1 MSVQINPNP
10 SQLQDR
16 INTELQERR
25 TYKLSDSLE
34 QIGSGNRQTT
44 IESLVFFSNPADL
57 KAQFAQIRNDLERH
71 FPSSSSEF
79 RYQSLYFLLD
89 FTIALRSFLPCWN
102 LQNTTLHG
110 TKALDSNAVEA
121 IADEA
126 RNLLATLEQDDSTE
140 AANILQVLLT
150 ETRER
155 LKAEAAQNPDAA
167 ATALAGQSLGM
178 YADKL
183 GDILQS
189 SNLLRLAR
197 LRADGLSKTELG
209 NDYAIFLQHTMYTG
223 ISFVTSNPVLV
234 DVAWSADPETWTPVF
249 DLVVEA
255 NPNADESQ
263 LARMATLEVVLSN
276 MRLLRPIFLLTE
288 GKMGYVSL
296 QVNPKIHDDRTTMI
310 ADIKSLYRELSDRL
324 ANGVPNVVFKLP
336 ATQAGLEACE
346 HISALGIGVNITV
359 NFAMFQQLPFAEAI
373 QNGKALA
380 SYLTEMN
387 GRLAYPV
394 RDELLTRLD
403 EFKAKGISEDEVRNA
418 AAYAGIAVTK
428 RLHQLLVNRQY
439 DLSKIRP
446 LIASLRWYEGEG
458 YEAIATPCPDVID
471 CAGVSVIT
479 IFPNIRH
486 ALDGL
491 PDIEWRPSAIEDEVA
506 LKHLQILRE
515 SELFKQAFHVSDT
528 TWISDDSDFAPDSS
542 LSLTDEQGTASFIP
556 VSATLGEFGNVYDIF
571 VSRLLARRAL
581 LALRANNGNVAPNI
595 DNLHKVL
602 TNSLDTTVVSGLQI
616 SLAVE
621 PNIAIGD
628 LLRSEDVRKS
638 IKEIGEP
645 AHQLYT
651 DACSRHLDSQDF
663 AH

>member
-1 MSVQINPNP
+1 MSVTISPNP
-10 SQLQDR
+10 TELQDR
-16 INTELQERR
+16 IKTELQHRR
-25 TYKLSDSLE
+25 TYNPSNFLE
-34 QIGSGNRQTT
+34 QIKSGDRQTT
-44 IESLVFFSNPADL
+44 IESLVFFSSPTDL
-57 KAQFAQIRNDLERH
+57 EAQFSQLCNDLESR
-71 FPSSSSEF
+71 FCTSSTDF
-79 RYQSLYFLLD
+79 CYQSLLFLLD

-110 TKALDSNAVEA
+110 TKALDSNAVDA
-121 IADEA
+121 IAEEAKTLLAALEQNAQLETNKILRTLRAEA
-126 RNLLATLEQDDSTE
+126 RA
-140 AANILQVLLT
+140 
-150 ETRER
+150 R
-155 LKAEAAQNPDAA
+155 LKAEGAHNPDEA
-167 ATALAGQSLGM
+167 ATALAGQSLGT
-178 YADKL
+178 YADNL
-183 GDILQS
+183 GDILQT
-189 SNLLRLAR
+189 SNLQRLAR
-197 LRADGLSKTELG
+197 LRADGLSRTELG
-209 NDYAIFLQHTMYTG
+209 NDYAIFLQHTMYSG

-255 NPNADESQ
+255 NPNADKTE

-276 MRLLRPIFLLTE
+276 MQLLRPIFLLTGGE
-288 GKMGYVSL
+288 MGYVSL
-296 QVNPKIHDDRTTMI
+296 QVNPKIHDDPITMI
-310 ADIKSLYRELSDRL
+310 ADIKSLYHELSDRL

-336 ATQAGLEACE
+336 ATQAGLEACK
-346 HISALGIGVNITV
+346 HITELGIGVNITV

-394 RDELLTRLD
+394 RDELLARLD
-403 EFKAKGISEDEVRNA
+403 EFKANGVTEKEIRSA

-428 RLHQLLVNRQY
+428 RLHRLLVNRQY

-458 YEAIATPCPDVID
+458 YESIASPCPDVTD

-486 ALDGL
+486 ALDNL
-491 PDIEWRPSAIEDEVA
+491 PDIEWRPSAIEDEVDLRHIEI
-506 LKHLQILRE
+506 LKE

-542 LSLTDEQGTASFIP
+542 LSLTDERATASFIP
-556 VSATLGEFGNVYDIF
+556 VSATLAEFGNVYDIF

-581 LALRANNGNVAPNI
+581 FALRANNSNKEPDIN
-595 DNLHKVL
+595 NLHRVL
-602 TNSLDTTVVSGLQI
+602 TNSLATTVVSGLQI
-616 SLAVE
+616 SLSVE
-621 PNIAIGD
+621 PNIAVD
-628 LLRSEDVRKS
+628 ALLRSEDVRKS

-645 AHQLYT
+645 ANQLHK
-651 DACSRHLDSQDF
+651 DACSHHLDSQEI
-663 AH
+663 AQ